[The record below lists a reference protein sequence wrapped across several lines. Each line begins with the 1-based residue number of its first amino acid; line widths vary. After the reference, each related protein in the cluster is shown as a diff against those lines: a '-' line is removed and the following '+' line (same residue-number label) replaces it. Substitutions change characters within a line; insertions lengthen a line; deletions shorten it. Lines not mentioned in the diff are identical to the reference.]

1 MAREIFKNL
10 PDTTTPLSASK
21 LNGLFNG
28 DEPMGSI
35 VVDDI
40 ECKNTLN
47 AEKIFD
53 SYKTSTNLYTFSI
66 DNFYYNSVYTTPEE
80 LGVEREID
88 YTFSMNIV
96 ENENNFQ
103 NICGIIAFNG
113 SEVLYERTN
122 NAIVT
127 GETSF
132 TFNLPSNTTN
142 VELRINRYANLTTN
156 TIKISNIQIEKGDK
170 STPYTPYKK
179 FGYNS
184 QESMGKIVVDD
195 ISSKNKFNFDAITVP
210 NGTVDY
216 VNKTITVRTF
226 ANGTEQTLKQLCP
239 DLEVGRTYAL
249 SFKTTGN
256 SNFIH
261 LFGTST
267 NWMNGTTHIVT
278 QADLDNTIVVYG
290 NYEVDADVVISEI
303 QIELD
308 KVSPYTPYKN
318 FDNNEYVLYSGSTLE
333 NITLNDNVSN
343 YEYIEIFYY
352 KGYEFNSTKVYD
364 ANGKRANL
372 IISQLL
378 SSTGIQFSTRSVLL
392 SDNTLTNVANVSGGI
407 NIFEGDSID
416 VFNTIEI
423 IINRIVGYK
432 KKSTASTQTASTM
445 SLRPDT
451 TEDET
456 TSLEEGELDG

>member
-28 DEPMGSI
+28 EEPMGSI
-35 VVDDI
+35 VVEDI
-40 ECKNTLN
+40 ECKN
-47 AEKIFD
+47 
-53 SYKTSTNLYTFSI
+53 LYNPSLTYRLSNGNTYFECNI
-66 DNFYYNSVYTTPEE
+66 DNTRTYIFQTPYAWTCIYGIDASGNETRFVYEE
-80 LGVEREID
+80 GKTGD
-88 YTFSMNIV
+88 SK
-96 ENENNFQ
+96 
-103 NICGIIAFNG
+103 
-113 SEVLYERTN
+113 
-122 NAIVT
+122 IVT
-127 GETSF
+127 FVPTSNEVKIRCSFYSENPISDF
-132 TFNLPSNTTN
+132 TG
-142 VELRINRYANLTTN
+142 
-156 TIKISNIQIEKGDK
+156 IQLEKDRL
-170 STPYTPYKK
+170 TPYTPYKK

-184 QESMGKIVVDD
+184 QESMGEIVVDN
-195 ISSKNKFNFDAITVP
+195 ISCKNKFNFDAITVP

-239 DLEVGRTYAL
+239 DLEVGKTYAL

-278 QADLDNTIVVYG
+278 QEDLDNTIVVYG

-308 KVSPYTPYKN
+308 KVTPHSPHKQFGYIAGNTNGIEWIKYDDGRCELSGRVTIPATTDVN
-318 FDNNEYVLYSGSTLE
+318 ITFPFELINNEYSILLNYFYQYYALVFLTYHSMEKGGFTINAFQPTTEKLQYDQVVSFHVIGRWKDEITST
-333 NITLNDNVSN
+333 
-343 YEYIEIFYY
+343 
-352 KGYEFNSTKVYD
+352 
-364 ANGKRANL
+364 
-372 IISQLL
+372 
-378 SSTGIQFSTRSVLL
+378 SS
-392 SDNTLTNVANVSGGI
+392 
-407 NIFEGDSID
+407 
-416 VFNTIEI
+416 
-423 IINRIVGYK
+423 
-432 KKSTASTQTASTM
+432 ASTM

-456 TSLEEGELDG
+456 TSLEEEVI